1 MASKTFQIIAIIAA
15 VVIVGTV
22 TLAVV
27 ATGSDDGGQEGGF
40 FKHLHGLGQYLHG
53 GGDHHDR
60 MAQVIEQLEL
70 TPDQLQRFEKIHAI
84 VANVGGGGDG
94 AMVELHDS
102 LVTQFEQGYVRTDEI
117 RRIIDGQLEQIRS
130 MAYAVTDELIALVN
144 ELDETQRE
152 VLLKHLEGTKA
163 GGHGHGHGHGH

>member
-40 FKHLHGLGQYLHG
+40 FQHLHGLGQYLHG
-53 GGDHHDR
+53 GGDQHDH
-60 MAQVIEQLEL
+60 MAQVIEQLQL

-102 LVTQFEQGYVRTDEI
+102 LVTQFGASPRATTGPAAKRRCLKNRSGRI
-117 RRIIDGQLEQIRS
+117 RPPRQCL
-130 MAYAVTDELIALVN
+130 
-144 ELDETQRE
+144 
-152 VLLKHLEGTKA
+152 
-163 GGHGHGHGHGH
+163 GG